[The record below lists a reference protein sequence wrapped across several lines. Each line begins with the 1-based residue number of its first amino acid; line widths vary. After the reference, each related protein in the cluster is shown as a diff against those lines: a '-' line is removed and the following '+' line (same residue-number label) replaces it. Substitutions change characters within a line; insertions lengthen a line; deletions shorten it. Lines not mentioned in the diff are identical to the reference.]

1 MKEGTA
7 MKNIHDN
14 PDLYNYDLNNA
25 GSTTDCTG
33 LIPAPPQSEEEQQ
46 SYEAIYHYAIPQ
58 IDKKQP

>member
-1 MKEGTA
+1 